1 MSGEVNI
8 LIVEDNRSLLCLL
21 ISEMKRNGY
30 NAFGVMCSED
40 VNDSL
45 PEQKIHIAILD
56 INLPEED
63 GLSLARRLRHT
74 QPGIGI
80 IIISARA
87 SPSDRIE
94 GYHSGA
100 DLYLPK
106 PFSTDELLAAVA
118 ALTRRLSTH
127 APPLAL
133 SGAAPR
139 HEDIVLNVA
148 EQRISYKDNSILLTP
163 ISCRILV
170 ALARAPGR
178 ELEAW
183 QLLASVEELE
193 PDFSRRALENQ
204 LSRLRKK
211 FVDLGADPDA
221 LRAVRGRGY
230 QLFTPI
236 YLH

>member
-21 ISEMKRNGY
+21 ISEMKRCGY

-63 GLSLARRLRHT
+63 GLSLARRLRQT

-100 DLYLPK
+100 DL
-106 PFSTDELLAAVA
+106 
-118 ALTRRLSTH
+118 
-127 APPLAL
+127 
-133 SGAAPR
+133 
-139 HEDIVLNVA
+139 
-148 EQRISYKDNSILLTP
+148 
-163 ISCRILV
+163 
-170 ALARAPGR
+170 
-178 ELEAW
+178 
-183 QLLASVEELE
+183 
-193 PDFSRRALENQ
+193 
-204 LSRLRKK
+204 
-211 FVDLGADPDA
+211 
-221 LRAVRGRGY
+221 
-230 QLFTPI
+230 
-236 YLH
+236 